1 MTYWSLSPMKAVRV
15 DPGAGTAR
23 AAGGVL
29 LGELDQATQRFG
41 LAVPSGIVS
50 HTGIGGLT
58 LGGGLGR
65 TIRRCPTPP
74 GSSWAAPPARS
85 TPTPPPSA
93 GAATGSSS
101 ASSPP
106 GHRPTPTGIGTWPG
120 SATAG
125 RPCAPQRRPVSAP
138 PLRRG
143 RGRGRGRLRRPP
155 QAPHGPQGPLR
166 PGQPV
171 PHERQHPAHSS
182 TLGVGL
188 LAALEHLDEPGDPA
202 GAGLGALGVLDA
214 VQDRVPI
221 GAVQRLEEVP
231 GGRAR
236 RQRL

>member
-1 MTYWSLSPMKAVRV
+1 MKAVRV

-29 LGELDQATQRFG
+29 LGQLDQATQRFG

-93 GAATGSSS
+93 SAATGSSS

-106 GHRPTPTGIGTWPG
+106 GHRPTPA
-120 SATAG
+120 ATATPPG
-125 RPCAPQRRPVSAP
+125 CARAGPACAPTA
-138 PLRRG
+138 
-143 RGRGRGRLRRPP
+143 
-155 QAPHGPQGPLR
+155 
-166 PGQPV
+166 
-171 PHERQHPAHSS
+171 
-182 TLGVGL
+182 
-188 LAALEHLDEPGDPA
+188 
-202 GAGLGALGVLDA
+202 
-214 VQDRVPI
+214 
-221 GAVQRLEEVP
+221 
-231 GGRAR
+231 
-236 RQRL
+236 